1 LKELLL
7 LHLLQPTTTT
17 TATDEVTVT
26 MPARTNSRP
35 PLPKLLASGPSVVDY
50 NELKIYA
57 QFGCLALKDAKGRI
71 IKYLSC
77 AEVNAKYPQFNKYD
91 TSSVNNVIQRFKT
104 QHQNTS
110 RDRAAAGRVSAHR
123 KCRHRQRHHRLPP
136 PLFAG
141 TV

>member
-1 LKELLL
+1 
-7 LHLLQPTTTT
+7 
-17 TATDEVTVT
+17 
-26 MPARTNSRP
+26 MPARTNNRP
-35 PLPKLLASGPSVVDY
+35 PLPKLLATGPSAVDY

-57 QFGCLALKDAKGRI
+57 VGGCLTLKDAKGRI

-110 RDRAAAGRVSAHR
+110 RDRAAAGQVNTHR
-123 KCRHRQRHHRLPP
+123 KCCQRIGDRRRRQPV
-136 PLFAG
+136 ATTA